1 MPRGRKAPAA
11 IEAAQPISAG
21 ASAGAPDLTF
31 DVDWSKLRTPD
42 ILLFQRFARAD
53 QLPEAE
59 RNALAL
65 DAAPLLDRCIVGG
78 MPDLEIDRYGDII
91 TVFMLKMKARG
102 NPGN

>member
-11 IEAAQPISAG
+11 AEAAPPISAG
-21 ASAGAPDLTF
+21 AASGAPDIDF
-31 DVDWSKLRTPD
+31 SVDWSTLRTPD
-42 ILLFQRFARAD
+42 VLLFQRFAHAD
-53 QLPEAE
+53 QMPETE

-78 MPDLEIDRYGDII
+78 IPDLPIDRYGDILA
-91 TVFMLKMKARG
+91 VFMTKMKDRG